1 MHAKLQLAKVRHVN
15 RASFV
20 DMLPAKATN
29 KDEVPVTM
37 HGHEGEVSAGNLK
50 QAGEAGQPEE
60 GI

>member
-1 MHAKLQLAKVRHVN
+1 MRAKLQLAKVCHID

-29 KDEVPVTM
+29 EDEVPVTA

-50 QAGEAGQPEE
+50 QTGEAGQPEE